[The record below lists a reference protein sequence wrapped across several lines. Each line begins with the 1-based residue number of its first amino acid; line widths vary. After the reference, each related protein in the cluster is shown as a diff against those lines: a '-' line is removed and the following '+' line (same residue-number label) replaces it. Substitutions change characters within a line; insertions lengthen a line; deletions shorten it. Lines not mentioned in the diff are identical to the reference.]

1 MAIEERKTLSDDDIS
16 TVSVRQS
23 ARPGTQRVTAAMRD
37 ADQGDVDGTDT
48 GDADGTDAGDAT
60 DRADR
65 GDRTDATD
73 RGDQSDRADTGDRG

>member
-23 ARPGTQRVTAAMRD
+23 ARPGTQRVTAATRD

-48 GDADGTDAGDAT
+48 GDADAQD
-60 DRADR
+60 
-65 GDRTDATD
+65 
-73 RGDQSDRADTGDRG
+73 S